1 MAKLLT
7 SECVVEDVILFEH
20 TSPRVEDTDSA
31 FFPVVDLVPSQDR
44 IGVCLDPH
52 ASKSVAVDVIF
63 YQEPLTGIVDENTTV
78 FATKDLVSSDNWIAP
93 SSMEKEVRE
102 LI

>member
-31 FFPVVDLVPSQDR
+31 LFPVE
-44 IGVCLDPH
+44 
-52 ASKSVAVDVIF
+52 SVAVDVIF

-93 SSMEKEVRE
+93 SSMEKEARE